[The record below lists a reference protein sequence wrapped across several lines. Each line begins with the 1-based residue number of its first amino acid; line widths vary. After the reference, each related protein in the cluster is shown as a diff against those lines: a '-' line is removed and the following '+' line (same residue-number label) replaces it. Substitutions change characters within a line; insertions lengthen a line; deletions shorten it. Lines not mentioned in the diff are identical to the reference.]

1 MRQPRRSV
9 FLLPI
14 VLVLAFPSLPTAQP
28 QQASSHGFT
37 ILLSNDDGYHAPGLQ
52 ALIRALEPVGDVYVA
67 APADNQSGKGH
78 SVTNSKYLYVQ
89 ANKQPDGRTFYSI
102 EATPATCV
110 RLGIDVLMPKKPDV
124 VISGINRGENLG
136 FVVYY
141 SGTLGAARE
150 AAMSGLPAIAV
161 SMKGDRA
168 DDYQAAAAYVRNLL
182 EQLRDKHLLK
192 PGFFL
197 NVNAPAGQPKGVR
210 VTRLSMT
217 KGKQIYDRH
226 SDAEGHPYYEQSWQP
241 VSDDDERTDV
251 WAFARGFITLT
262 PMMLDTT
269 ALKTLDRLLSL
280 ERESVASAAR

>member
-1 MRQPRRSV
+1 MRQPRRSIY
-9 FLLPI
+9 LLLI
-14 VLVLAFPSLPTAQP
+14 VLVLAFSALPAAKPQP
-28 QQASSHGFT
+28 ASSHGFT
-37 ILLSNDDGYHAPGLQ
+37 ILLSNDDGYNAPGLQ
-52 ALIRALEPVGDVYVA
+52 ALIGAMQTVGDVYVA

-78 SVTNSKYLYVQ
+78 SVTNGKYLYVH

-102 EATPATCV
+102 EATPATSV
-110 RLGIDVLMPKKPDV
+110 RLGIDALMPKKPDV

-161 SMKGDRA
+161 SMQGDRA

-197 NVNAPAGQPKGVR
+197 NVNVPAGQPKGVR

-217 KGKQIYDRH
+217 KGKPIYDRH
-226 SDAEGHPYYEQSWQP
+226 SDAEGRPYYEQSWRP
-241 VSDDDERTDV
+241 VSDNDEMTDV

-269 ALKTLDRLLSL
+269 AVKSMDGMLSL